1 MIYCR
6 SRGKK
11 GEKKEGR
18 KEGRKRENRARPLS
32 EVEDNTPM
40 TLDNRYGMRVTE
52 ESAPGSD
59 IGRPRDQSYRIIIV
73 IATSVLPGSRE
84 TCDVEGEDFTVD
96 KIPNT
101 RCFNCLCKVKKKKEK
116 KIYLP
121 IYPRRFRF
129 HYSPR
134 LDRRSPL
141 FSRIIRV
148 YLLRNNS

>member
-1 MIYCR
+1 
-6 SRGKK
+6 
-11 GEKKEGR
+11 
-18 KEGRKRENRARPLS
+18 
-32 EVEDNTPM
+32 M

-101 RCFNCLCKVKKKKEK
+101 RCFNCLCKVKKKKK
-116 KIYLP
+116 KKSIYRSIHTAFDFTIRLASIDDLP
-121 IYPRRFRF
+121 YFLGSSAF
-129 HYSPR
+129 TFYV
-134 LDRRSPL
+134 
-141 FSRIIRV
+141 IIR
-148 YLLRNNS
+148 RER